1 MLVII
6 HCSGQFKGNILVLEA
21 ELEPL
26 RVVLLL
32 PLAVGEEEA
41 EVEVPL
47 EVEDSEVEEAVE
59 EEPVE
64 EPVEVPEV
72 EVPEVEDPEVEDPEA
87 EEALV
92 EEAVTVEAT
101 AVAPET
107 WNC

>member
-72 EVPEVEDPEVEDPEA
+72 EVPEVEDPEA